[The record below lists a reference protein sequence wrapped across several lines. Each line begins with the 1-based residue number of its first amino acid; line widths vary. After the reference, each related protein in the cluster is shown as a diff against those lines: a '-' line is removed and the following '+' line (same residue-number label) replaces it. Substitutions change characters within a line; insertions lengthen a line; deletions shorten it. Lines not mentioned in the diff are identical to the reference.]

1 MRSLIALV
9 YIVIGVLV
17 AAARDYFEN
26 VDSVTGIVSALLAI
40 VLWPLVLLGV
50 DFELGNDKG
59 GGGGGKKGALPPSLL
74 WLLARDRLRPAGR
87 PAA

>member
-50 DFELGNDKG
+50 DLELGNDKG
-59 GGGGGKKGALPPSLL
+59 GDGGGKKGALPLSLL
-74 WLLARDRLRPAGR
+74 WAYALGRARGATTLHR
-87 PAA
+87 